1 MTQKTTQKNLCDSKL
16 ETYFGKKGKT
26 RMKPFKITFK
36 ISHQQR
42 RLNDSWITEKKW
54 LIGENWLK
62 IFGITVY
69 QKCFPVN

>member
-1 MTQKTTQKNLCDSKL
+1 MQKLHKKIYVIPNLKL
-16 ETYFGKKGKT
+16 ILVKKGKT

-42 RLNDSWITEKKW
+42 RLNDTWITEKKW

-62 IFGITVY
+62 IFGVTVY